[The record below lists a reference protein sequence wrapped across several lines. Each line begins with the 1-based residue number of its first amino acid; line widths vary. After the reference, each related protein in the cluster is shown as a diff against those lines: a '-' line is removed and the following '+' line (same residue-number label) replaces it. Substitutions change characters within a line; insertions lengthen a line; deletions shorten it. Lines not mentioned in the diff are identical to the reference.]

1 MIVWGGNDE
10 NGSVLNTGGRYA
22 PGTDSWIATDVA
34 NAPAGRYAHTAVW
47 SGSEMIVWGGFASL
61 PSNTGGRY
69 TPGTN
74 TWAAT
79 NVAGAPDARAFH
91 TAVWATGQMIVWG
104 GVGLIG
110 ELNTGGK
117 YCAQTGPTP
126 TPTPTPTPCTGRC
139 GPTPRPRPTPY
150 PRPTPP

>member
-1 MIVWGGNDE
+1 MIVWGGNDH
-10 NGSVLNTGGRYA
+10 NGTFMNTGGRYA
-22 PGTDSWIATDVA
+22 PGTDSWTPTSIMNPPD
-34 NAPAGRYAHTAVW
+34 GRYGHNGTLDR
-47 SGSEMIVWGGFASL
+47 SEMIVWGGFASL

-91 TAVWATGQMIVWG
+91 TAVWASGQMIVWG
-104 GVGLIG
+104 GVGLVA

-117 YCAQTGPTP
+117 YARKSAPHQHYCHAQGHS
-126 TPTPTPTPCTGRC
+126 
-139 GPTPRPRPTPY
+139 
-150 PRPTPP
+150 